1 MSSFVRYLNAVSEHI
16 LGRPSH
22 MARGWHTSVGSWSGL
37 IRTSVAGR
45 PRSARHIEPFLQ
57 DVAGARH
64 RFTGAPLSASERRS
78 RIQLIGRMLS
88 TIAEWGWAEA
98 PSRRLIFARD
108 VPRLPRALP
117 RYIPPDADR
126 RLVRELEN
134 WSNRLRANALLLM
147 RATGLRIGELVD
159 LELDCVHEVPGQ
171 GAWLKVPL
179 GKLDTER
186 MVPLDDETL
195 AIVDRIVANRS
206 PGRPL
211 RHPRSGRL
219 VEFLLTHQGRRLSLY
234 TLRDELAY
242 VAKAAGLGVI
252 TPHQRAIPR
261 HGAGPAV

>member
-1 MSSFVRYLNAVSEHI
+1 
-16 LGRPSH
+16 
-22 MARGWHTSVGSWSGL
+22 
-37 IRTSVAGR
+37 
-45 PRSARHIEPFLQ
+45 
-57 DVAGARH
+57 
-64 RFTGAPLSASERRS
+64 
-78 RIQLIGRMLS
+78 
-88 TIAEWGWAEA
+88 
-98 PSRRLIFARD
+98 

-117 RYIPPDADR
+117 RYISPDADR

-134 WSNRLRANALLLM
+134 WSNRLRADALLLM

-252 TPHQRAIPR
+252 RRTSCATPTPR
-261 HGAGPAV
+261 RWSTPV

>member
-1 MSSFVRYLNAVSEHI
+1 MASRLAHFGRLLVRLDPD
-16 LGRPSH
+16 L
-22 MARGWHTSVGSWSGL
+22 TSL
-37 IRTSVAGR
+37 ADLDRQ
-45 PRSARHIEPFLQ
+45 RHIEPFLQ

-134 WSNRLRANALLLM
+134 WSNRLRADALLLM

-159 LELDCVHEVPGQ
+159 LELDCGHEC
-171 GAWLKVPL
+171 
-179 GKLDTER
+179 R
-186 MVPLDDETL
+186 
-195 AIVDRIVANRS
+195 
-206 PGRPL
+206 
-211 RHPRSGRL
+211 
-219 VEFLLTHQGRRLSLY
+219 
-234 TLRDELAY
+234 
-242 VAKAAGLGVI
+242 AKARAQSSAWQAG
-252 TPHQRAIPR
+252 HRAN
-261 HGAGPAV
+261 GAAG